1 MREIKFRFWD
11 ELKKEMI
18 LPEYSDWEDFMIEP
32 NGEVYVTSETTGY
45 NPYRVKEKMVGSL
58 EQFTGLQDSKGL
70 DIYEGDIVF
79 ARDGFVGPRREIV
92 WSDKNHG
99 WAYKRLDDI
108 TNAANVSLLGKVS
121 LINAHNMDRV
131 EIIGNIHQT
140 KKP

>member
-58 EQFTGLQDSKGL
+58 EQFTGLQDSKGV
-70 DIYEGDIVF
+70 DIYVGDILSEKWKCEVYQDENTGMF
-79 ARDGFVGPRREIV
+79 MVKFGLAPRKNKPRSLYDYLKMREKAG
-92 WSDKNHG
+92 SADQC
-99 WAYKRLDDI
+99 
-108 TNAANVSLLGKVS
+108 NVV
-121 LINAHNMDRV
+121 
-131 EIIGNIHQT
+131 IGNIHQT
-140 KKP
+140 KN